1 MIKPNPDV
9 VQLNPSTFSEILEKS
24 AKPVAILFWDKEDED
39 LMQSMLMGM
48 RWLKNYSESKEYY
61 TFAKIKETDGPTL
74 WEQYEPQ
81 GQEIIVF
88 KGGEVI
94 DRIPGFVYASE
105 INTILMSHIN
115 KKATPQIP

>member
-9 VQLNPSTFSEILEKS
+9 VQLNPNNFSEILEKS
-24 AKPVAILFWDKEDED
+24 AKPVAILFWDREDED

-48 RWLKNYSESKEYY
+48 RWLKNYSEAKKYF
-61 TFAKIKETDGPTL
+61 TFAKIKKIDGPTL
-74 WEQYEPQ
+74 WGQYEPQ

-88 KGGEVI
+88 RGGEVI
-94 DRIPGFVYASE
+94 ERIPGFVYASE

-115 KKATPQIP
+115 KKAIPQIP